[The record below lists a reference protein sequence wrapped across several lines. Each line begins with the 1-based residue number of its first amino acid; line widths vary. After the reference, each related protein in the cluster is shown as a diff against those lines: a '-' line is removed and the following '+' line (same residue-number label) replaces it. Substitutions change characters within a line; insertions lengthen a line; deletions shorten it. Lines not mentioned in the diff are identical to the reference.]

1 MAICHVSWRAR
12 PSSLMNALASPTV
25 RQPIYLGGAGG
36 FGIVPVNEISIA
48 VRTEQLRAVFRQLPI
63 SFAVNLVNA
72 ALTAIVLSTI
82 GAPRASL
89 VWFSL
94 VALVTAVRWVLWRR
108 YRRSGSGSEHD
119 LLWSRLAVCGSVLA
133 GSCWGFGGMLLFPL
147 VPTSGQIFLTFVIG
161 GMCAGTVVL
170 NASHLP
176 TLLAF
181 LLSASLPMAVRF
193 FAEGTTADS
202 ALGAMIVVFAT
213 ALSLAAAHLNQF
225 FTESMRLRFE
235 LNEANIRLQAE
246 MSEHRATEAALRQA
260 QKLEAVGQ
268 LTGGIA
274 HDFNNLLTVVI
285 GNLALASGRASENSN
300 ILPLLQSA
308 SRAAERGVA
317 LIQRLL
323 AFARKQRLDARSV
336 DLGALVGGIEELLQ
350 RTVGPAINL
359 EISTDAD
366 LAPAHVDANQV
377 ELAILNLA
385 INARDAM
392 PVGGTLRISLCNQRT
407 DRSSPTELTPGNYV
421 IVAIS
426 DTGTGM
432 DEATLAQVFDPFF
445 TTKEVGSGSGL
456 GLPMVQGFAG
466 QSGGAVRIRS
476 KPGLGTTVE
485 LWLPQAVEPPL
496 GTSGDRTSRLPVPQG
511 TATVLL
517 CDDDHDGR
525 RFVGELLKSSGYL
538 VREASSAGAA
548 FRILEDRAE
557 VDLLIVDYAM
567 PGINGLEIIRE
578 AWHRHPSLKTLLIT
592 GDTDAVS
599 DGGAGVPLLRKPFGP
614 AEFSQT
620 VAEILAA

>member
-1 MAICHVSWRAR
+1 V
-12 PSSLMNALASPTV
+12 AS
-25 RQPIYLGGAGG
+25 
-36 FGIVPVNEISIA
+36 NEISIA
-48 VRTEQLRAVFRQLPI
+48 IHTEQLRAVFRQLPI

-72 ALTAIVLSTI
+72 ALTAIVLSMI
-82 GAPRASL
+82 GTQQAPL
-89 VWFSL
+89 TWFCF
-94 VALVTAVRWVLWRR
+94 VALVTAVRWILWRR
-108 YRRSGSGSEHD
+108 YRPSPPGPKQHRI
-119 LLWSRLAVCGSVLA
+119 WSRPAVCGSLLA

-147 VPTSGQIFLTFVIG
+147 VPTPGQIFLTFVIG

-181 LLSASLPMAVRF
+181 LLSASLPMAGRF

-202 ALGAMIVVFAT
+202 ALGAMIVVFAI
-213 ALSLAAAHLNQF
+213 ALSLAGVHLNRF
-225 FTESMRLRFE
+225 FTDAIRLRLE
-235 LNEANIRLQAE
+235 LNEANLRLQSEIA
-246 MSEHRATEAALRQA
+246 EHRSTEAALRQA

-285 GNLALASGRASENSN
+285 GNLVLASGRVSENSN

-308 SRAAERGVA
+308 LRAAERGVA

-323 AFARKQRLDARSV
+323 AFARKQRLDPRSV
-336 DLGALVGGIEELLQ
+336 DLGALVAGIEELLQ
-350 RTVGPAINL
+350 RTVGPAIRL
-359 EISTDAD
+359 EIAAEAG

-392 PVGGTLRISLCNQRT
+392 PVGGTLRISLHNQRS
-407 DRSSPTELTPGNYV
+407 DRSSPIELTPGDYV
-421 IVAIS
+421 VVSIS

-432 DEATLAQVFDPFF
+432 DETTLEQVFDPFF

-466 QSGGAVRIRS
+466 QSGGAVQIRS
-476 KPGLGTTVE
+476 KPNQGTTAE
-485 LWLPQAVEPPL
+485 LWLPKAVESPCE
-496 GTSGDRTSRLPVPQG
+496 TSGDEKSGVSTARGV
-511 TATVLL
+511 ATVLV
-517 CDDDHDGR
+517 CDDDDDVR
-525 RFVGELLKSSGYL
+525 RFISELLGSNGYM
-538 VREASSAGAA
+538 VRVASSAGAA
-548 FRILEDRAE
+548 LRILEETNA

-567 PGINGLEIIRE
+567 PGINGLEIIRQ
-578 AWHRHPSLKTLLIT
+578 ARRRHPILKTLLIT
-592 GDTDAVS
+592 GNVGAVP
-599 DGGAGVPLLRKPFGP
+599 DGMVGVPLVRKPFGP
-614 AEFSQT
+614 AAFSQI

>member
-1 MAICHVSWRAR
+1 
-12 PSSLMNALASPTV
+12 
-25 RQPIYLGGAGG
+25 
-36 FGIVPVNEISIA
+36 VPANEISIA
-48 VRTEQLRAVFRQLPI
+48 IRTEQLRAVFRQLPI
-63 SFAVNLVNA
+63 SLAVNLVNA

-82 GAPRASL
+82 ETRPFPL

-94 VALVTAVRWVLWRR
+94 VALITTGRWILWRR
-108 YRRSGSGSEHD
+108 HRRLLSGSERDHI
-119 LLWSRLAVCGSVLA
+119 WSTLAICGSLLA
-133 GSCWGFGGMLLFPL
+133 GSSWGFGGMLMFPI

-181 LLSASLPMAVRF
+181 LLPASLPMAVRF
-193 FAEGTTADS
+193 FAEGTAADS

-213 ALSLAAAHLNQF
+213 ALSLAGAHLNRF
-225 FTESMRLRFE
+225 FTDAMRLRFE
-235 LNEANIRLQAE
+235 LNHANLLLQAE
-246 MSEHRATEAALRQA
+246 MAEHRVTEAALRQA

-285 GNLALASGRASENSN
+285 GNLVLASGRASENSS
-300 ILPLLQSA
+300 ILALLQSA
-308 SRAAERGVA
+308 LRAAERGVA

-323 AFARKQRLDARSV
+323 TFARKQRLDPRSV
-336 DLGALVGGIEELLQ
+336 DLAALVVGIEELLQ
-350 RTVGPAINL
+350 RTVGPAIHI
-359 EISTDAD
+359 EIATDDD

-392 PVGGTLRISLCNQRT
+392 PVGGTLRVLLRNRRA
-407 DRSSPTELTPGNYV
+407 DRSSPGELNPGDYV
-421 IVAIS
+421 TVSIS
-426 DTGTGM
+426 DSGTGM
-432 DEATLAQVFDPFF
+432 DEATLAQAFDPFF

-466 QSGGAVRIRS
+466 QSGGAVQIRS
-476 KPGLGTTVE
+476 KLGEGTTVE
-485 LWLPQAVEPPL
+485 LWLPKAVEPPL
-496 GTSGDRTSRLPVPQG
+496 GTYDIKRSGLTVPQG

-517 CDDDHDGR
+517 CDDDHDVR
-525 RFVGELLKSSGYL
+525 SFVGELLKSSGYA
-538 VREASSAGAA
+538 VCEASSSEAA
-548 FRILEDRAE
+548 LRVLEDRAA

-567 PGINGLEIIRE
+567 PGTNGLEIIRQ
-578 AWHRHPSLKTLLIT
+578 AWQRRPSLKTLLIT
-592 GDTDAVS
+592 GDAGAVR
-599 DGGAGVPLLRKPFGP
+599 DDVARVPLLRKPFGP
-614 AEFSQT
+614 AEFSRI

>member
-1 MAICHVSWRAR
+1 VRFRIV
-12 PSSLMNALASPTV
+12 AS
-25 RQPIYLGGAGG
+25 
-36 FGIVPVNEISIA
+36 NEISIA
-48 VRTEQLRAVFRQLPI
+48 IHTEQLGAVFRQLPI

-82 GAPRASL
+82 GTQPAPL
-89 VWFSL
+89 IWFSV
-94 VALVTAVRWVLWRR
+94 VALATTVRWVLWRR
-108 YRRSGSGSEHD
+108 YRRSRSGCEQHRI
-119 LLWSRLAVCGSVLA
+119 WSRLAVCGSLLA
-133 GSCWGFGGMLLFPL
+133 GSCWGFGGLLLFPI

-193 FAEGTTADS
+193 FAEGATADS
-202 ALGAMIVVFAT
+202 VLGVMIVVFAT
-213 ALSLAAAHLNQF
+213 ALSLAGAHLNRF
-225 FTESMRLRFE
+225 FTDSIRLRFE
-235 LNEANIRLQAE
+235 LNEANLRLQAE
-246 MSEHRATEAALRQA
+246 MAEHRATEAALRQS

-285 GNLALASGRASENSN
+285 GNLVLASSRASENSD

-308 SRAAERGVA
+308 LRAAERGVA

-323 AFARKQRLDARSV
+323 AFARKQRLDPRSV
-336 DLGALVGGIEELLQ
+336 DLRALIAGIEELLQ
-350 RTVGPAINL
+350 RTVGPAIAL
-359 EISTDAD
+359 EIEAD
-366 LAPAHVDANQV
+366 TGLAPAHVDANQI

-392 PVGGTLRISLCNQRT
+392 PVGGTLRISLHNERT
-407 DRSSPTELTPGNYV
+407 DGSSPTDLIPGDYV
-421 IVAIS
+421 VISIS

-466 QSGGAVRIRS
+466 QSGGAVQIRS
-476 KPGLGTTVE
+476 KLSAGTTVE
-485 LWLPQAVEPPL
+485 LWLPQAVVSSRT
-496 GTSGDRTSRLPVPQG
+496 TSGAKKSEASVARG
-511 TATVLL
+511 GATVLL
-517 CDDDHDGR
+517 CDDDDDVR
-525 RFVGELLKSSGYL
+525 RFLSDLLRSNGYM

-548 FRILEDRAE
+548 FRILGERAA

-567 PGINGLEIIRE
+567 PGINGLETIRQ
-578 AWHRHPSLKTLLIT
+578 AGHRCPGLKTLLIT
-592 GDTDAVS
+592 GDAGAVS
-599 DGGAGVPLLRKPFGP
+599 DGEVGVPLLRKPFGP
-614 AEFSQT
+614 AEFSRI
-620 VAEILAA
+620 VIEILAA